1 MLQIRADQYERLER
15 VALERQTRQT
25 ARRFAQEV
33 EERDRDL
40 ATRTLQYSNGDDLEF
55 LDRLLRLT
63 NIEQYQKFLL
73 FAFLQTGIDFF
84 EQGDFRYILDHT
96 LLSGNAKA
104 RHLALSGFAIL
115 QGERES

>member
-1 MLQIRADQYERLER
+1 MLTIRAEQYERLDR
-15 VALERQTRQT
+15 SAIERQTREI

-33 EERDRDL
+33 EDRDQDL
-40 ATRTLQYSNGDDLEF
+40 AARTMHYSRGENIEF

-84 EQGDFRYILDHT
+84 EEDEFRYILDHPF
-96 LLSGNAKA
+96 LSGNAKA
-104 RHLALSGFAIL
+104 RHLAVSGFAIL
-115 QGERES
+115 QGEG